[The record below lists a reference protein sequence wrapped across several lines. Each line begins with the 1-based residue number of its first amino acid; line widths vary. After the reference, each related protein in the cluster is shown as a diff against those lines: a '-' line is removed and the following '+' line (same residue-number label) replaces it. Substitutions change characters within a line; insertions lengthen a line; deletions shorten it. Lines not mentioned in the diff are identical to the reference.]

1 MRKFLFI
8 PIVVKSLLFLL
19 PKMCM
24 CGMHEDNLNLPQ
36 GVNILSGL
44 FSDSLTISLDRYNR
58 AFQNPPTR
66 NIHFDP
72 LKNLKS
78 VGN

>member
-19 PKMCM
+19 PKMCL
-24 CGMHEDNLNLPQ
+24 CRMHEDNLNLPQ

-44 FSDSLTISLDRYNR
+44 SALTDIIR

-78 VGN
+78 VLN